1 MKPQSLRQVVTF
13 AAAPRQV
20 YTALMDSKA
29 HAAFTGS
36 AAKIS
41 PKVGGKIS
49 AWDGY
54 ISGKNLELVENKKIV
69 QAWRTEDWPAG
80 VISKVNFTLTKA
92 GHGTK
97 LTFVQTGLPENMFED
112 IKQGWIDY
120 YWEPMKKHL
129 EK

>member
-1 MKPQSLRQVVTF
+1 MKPQTLRQVVTF
-13 AAAPRQV
+13 AATPQRV
-20 YTALMDSKA
+20 YTALMDSKQ
-29 HAAFTGS
+29 HAAFTGA

-41 PKVGGKIS
+41 PKIGGKIS

-80 VISKVNFTLTKA
+80 VISTVSFTLTKA
-92 GHGTK
+92 GRGTK